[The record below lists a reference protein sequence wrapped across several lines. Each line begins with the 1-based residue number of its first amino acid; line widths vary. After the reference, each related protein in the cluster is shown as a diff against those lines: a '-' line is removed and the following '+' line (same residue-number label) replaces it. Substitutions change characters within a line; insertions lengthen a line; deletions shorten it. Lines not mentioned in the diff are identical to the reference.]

1 MRKLIVGIL
10 ALFLSF
16 SVLAERPRDDG
27 IKKAYFG
34 FGGSVFR
41 ADDGTDSI
49 QPLNVYGR
57 LGYDWVSWFG
67 IGIEGSTTISKDDI
81 DSLPGVDF
89 SVSTTFVYLR
99 FGIPVASKSK
109 IYLMAGPSRVE
120 LRASGGGASASVDDD
135 DIGIGLG
142 YEHNFDGYGFTVD
155 YIQYY
160 DNNNVD
166 VGAVN
171 IGLIGYF

>member
-109 IYLMAGPSRVE
+109 IYLMAGPSWVDFE
-120 LRASGGGASASVDDD
+120 GNSVDHSTLLDDD

-142 YEHNFDGYGFTVD
+142 YEHDFDGYGFTVD

-160 DNNNVD
+160 DKNNVD